1 MHFSLHRYADRI
13 KSFTKPIL
21 VFLFVATACAQT
33 VLSLACEGVIPLTK
47 PVFYASGVSQVV
59 LFCGTVPL
67 IMELA
72 AECAYP
78 VAEGITSG
86 VMILSVYAINF
97 VFFIAFMFP
106 QASPRWMNWLL
117 VSSTV
122 ICTPLI
128 ALYRERYKRL
138 DVDESKQSWCLS

>member
-1 MHFSLHRYADRI
+1 MPFSHRYADRI
-13 KSFTKPIL
+13 QSFTKPIL
-21 VFLFVATACAQT
+21 LFLFVSTACAQT
-33 VLSLACEGVIPLTK
+33 VLSLACEEIIPLTK
-47 PVFYASGVSQVV
+47 TVFYASGIAQVV

-72 AECAYP
+72 AECTYP

-86 VMILSVYAINF
+86 VMVLSVYAINF
-97 VFFIAFMFP
+97 VFFVAFMFP

-122 ICTPLI
+122 VCTPLI
-128 ALYRERYKRL
+128 ALYTARYKRL
-138 DVDESKQSWCLS
+138 DVDEAKQS